1 MEEDPI
7 TVLNRA
13 GKPLYQLEYLTNQ
26 VGSEF
31 VVCTKIGL
39 GSDFLTYTYEDRNL
53 DLALLK
59 RAECLIFDQIDEYS
73 YAIERIIL
81 SEFPEKWI

>member
-1 MEEDPI
+1 M
-7 TVLNRA
+7 
-13 GKPLYQLEYLTNQ
+13 
-26 VGSEF
+26 
-31 VVCTKIGL
+31 VCTKIGL

-81 SEFPEKWI
+81 